1 MKSEKIRRIV
11 TIIATLV
18 IMNLIKNLLLY
29 SAVMSLLASTIGD
42 GRFTAILAV
51 LILNI
56 IVGACSMIPLYLELY
71 NNSEEKRRFLAYFSD
86 NEYNR
91 VNLRVYQKKTG
102 VVRQD
107 SIVYLLALLV
117 VLIIRYAEYIITS
130 PIYFLDFAL
139 EFAILFGVYI
149 FYNMVVRQK
158 LYDKW
163 EKERLHR

>member
-91 VNLRVYQKKTG
+91 VNLRVYQK
-102 VVRQD
+102 R
-107 SIVYLLALLV
+107 LV
-117 VLIIRYAEYIITS
+117 
-130 PIYFLDFAL
+130 
-139 EFAILFGVYI
+139 
-149 FYNMVVRQK
+149 
-158 LYDKW
+158 
-163 EKERLHR
+163 